1 MGTHRGFDVCLR
13 CTLTCLA
20 LPQHKIKVQTLYL
33 RHARSLRSFVNVS
46 STTGYQHLPT
56 PCSRINPMR
65 VFFFWNALPAH
76 SALEYV
82 SFIVLLE
89 RPVDAQRGR
98 GRPGLSREI
107 ERKRIPAWSP
117 LAKET
122 TYSYTWTCVPP
133 STGDHPCR
141 VLVSTTVSG

>member
-1 MGTHRGFDVCLR
+1 MP
-13 CTLTCLA
+13 TLHLDLLGPAATQNQSPDSVPASCSLSPVLCQRVLHNG
-20 LPQHKIKVQTLYL
+20 LPAFAY
-33 RHARSLRSFVNVS
+33 SLLTNKSNA
-46 STTGYQHLPT
+46 
-56 PCSRINPMR
+56 C
-65 VFFFWNALPAH
+65 FFFWNALPAH